1 MAAACGRRRT
11 LTSAGAPLAG
21 LRILDFTSVV
31 LGPYA
36 TQILGDLGADI
47 VKIEP
52 PEGDV
57 TRNIAPFRNPGMGAL
72 FLNTNR
78 NKRSLAIDLKT
89 ERGRAAVTRLAT
101 RADVLIHSMRPQAM
115 RRLGLDYEAL
125 RSTNPR
131 LVYCGAYGF
140 AESGRYAGKP
150 AYDDIIQSASG
161 LAWLQGVNQDA
172 PRYINSVVADKVTG
186 LTVVYAVTAALLQR
200 ERTGAGQFIEVPMFE
215 TLVSFLMPEHLSGA
229 TFSPRLGAPGY
240 NRLLAPYRRPYATRD
255 GYIAVLPYTPEQ
267 WRRFFALVGR
277 PELLQEPR
285 FADPASR
292 SRNIAALYE
301 IVSEV
306 VRTRTTAEWMIALD
320 KADIPSMQV
329 KSLDDILDD
338 PHLAEIGFFETMRHP
353 SEGELRTVA
362 PPVRFGGAA
371 SPLRRPA
378 PRLGEHSREVLL
390 EAGLGEELVAG
401 LVRDGVVIVPKT

>member
-1 MAAACGRRRT
+1 MT
-11 LTSAGAPLAG
+11 IAGAPLAG
-21 LRILDFTSVV
+21 IRILDFTSVV

-47 VKIEP
+47 IKIEP
-52 PEGDV
+52 PEGDI

-78 NKRSLAIDLKT
+78 NKRSLAIDLKA
-89 ERGRAAVTRLAT
+89 ERGRAAIMRLAAN
-101 RADVLIHSMRPQAM
+101 ADGLIHSMRPQAM

-125 RSTNPR
+125 RSINPR

-140 AESGRYAGKP
+140 AEGGRYAGKP

-200 ERTGAGQFIEVPMFE
+200 ERTGVGQFIEVPMFE
-215 TLVSFLMPEHLSGA
+215 TLVSFLMPEHLAGA
-229 TFSPRLGAPGY
+229 TFSPRLGTPGY

-255 GYIAVLPYTPEQ
+255 GYIAVLPYTTEQ
-267 WRRFFALVGR
+267 WRRFLALVGR
-277 PELLQEPR
+277 PEVLQDPR

-292 SRNIAALYE
+292 SKNIAALYE
-301 IVSEV
+301 IVSEF
-306 VRTRTTAEWMIALD
+306 VRQKTTAEWMAALD
-320 KADIPSMQV
+320 EADIPSMQV

-353 SEGELRTVA
+353 SEGELRVVA

-371 SPLRRPA
+371 SPRPRPA
-378 PRLGEHSREVLL
+378 PRLGEHSREILL
-390 EAGLGEELVAG
+390 EAGLGEDLIVE
-401 LVRDGVVIVPKT
+401 LVRDGVVIAPKI